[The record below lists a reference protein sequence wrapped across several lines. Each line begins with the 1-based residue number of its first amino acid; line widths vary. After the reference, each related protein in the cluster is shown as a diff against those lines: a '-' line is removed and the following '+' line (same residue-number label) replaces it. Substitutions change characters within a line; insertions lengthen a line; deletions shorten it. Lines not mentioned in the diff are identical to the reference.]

1 MENLERVKNISKD
14 WDEKYRRRQQED
26 LKKIEVQIKVLFENN
41 REGVFSR
48 KELEELK
55 DLEARKDGLLLQ
67 EEKKWRLKSRA
78 LVEGDQKT
86 NFLHKYASHRKS
98 INTNHEVRYSQGTW
112 DKTFEEKTKA
122 DVEHFQELFKNLQGA
137 Q

>member
-1 MENLERVKNISKD
+1 MERVKNISKD

-26 LKKIEVQIKVLFENN
+26 LKNIEVQIKVLFENN

-67 EEKKWRLKSRA
+67 EEKN
-78 LVEGDQKT
+78 G
-86 NFLHKYASHRKS
+86 
-98 INTNHEVRYSQGTW
+98 G
-112 DKTFEEKTKA
+112 
-122 DVEHFQELFKNLQGA
+122 
-137 Q
+137 